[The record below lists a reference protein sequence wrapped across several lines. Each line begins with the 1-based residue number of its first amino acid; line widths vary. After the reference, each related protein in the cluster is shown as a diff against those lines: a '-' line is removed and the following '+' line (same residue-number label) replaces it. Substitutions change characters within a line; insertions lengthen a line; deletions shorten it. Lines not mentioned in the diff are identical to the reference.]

1 MAISFNLSAEVRNDK
16 GKGASRRLRRIGK
29 VPGILYGAGEP
40 PVDLAFD
47 HNELS
52 NNLAYEAFYSHILKI
67 KVGEDEYQAIVK
79 DLQRHPAKPV
89 IMHLDLMRVKDNL
102 EIRVHVPLH
111 FLGEKEAI
119 GVKQQGGVVSRN
131 LIEVEIACLP
141 RYLPEY
147 IDVDVTNLELNHALH
162 LSDLK
167 LSEGVRIVQ
176 LAYGEEH
183 DLPVVAIHHPR
194 ITVEE
199 EPVAEAAVAAEGE
212 AAAPAEGATAAPGAE
227 GKPGADAKAAAAGKG
242 APAGKGAAA
251 PGAPAGK
258 AAPAAG
264 KGAPA
269 GKAAPTADKGK
280 DKK

>member
-1 MAISFNLSAEVRNDK
+1 MAISFNLSAEARNDK
-16 GKGASRRLRRIGK
+16 GKGASRRLRRLGK

-40 PVDLAFD
+40 PVELAFD
-47 HNELS
+47 HNELR
-52 NNLAYEAFYSHILKI
+52 NNLSHEAFYSHVLKI
-67 KVGEDEYQAIVK
+67 KVGDQEHQAIVK
-79 DLQRHPAKPV
+79 DLQRHPANAL
-89 IMHLDLMRVKDNL
+89 IMHLDLLRVKENV

-111 FLGEKEAI
+111 FLGEKDAI

-147 IDVDVTNLELNHALH
+147 IDVDVTDLELNHALH

-167 LSEGVRIVQ
+167 LPEGVRIVQ

-199 EPVAEAAVAAEGE
+199 EPVAEAAAVAEGA
-212 AAAPAEGATAAPGAE
+212 AAAPAEGAPAAPGAE
-227 GKPGADAKAAAAGKG
+227 GKPAADTKAPAGKGAPTAAAGKGAAPAAAGKG
-242 APAGKGAAA
+242 APAA
-251 PGAPAGK
+251 APAGK
-258 AAPAAG
+258 PAAG
-264 KGAPA
+264 
-269 GKAAPTADKGK
+269 ADKGK

>member
-1 MAISFNLSAEVRNDK
+1 MAISFNLSAEVRHDK
-16 GKGASRRLRRIGK
+16 GKGASRRLRRVGK

-40 PVDLAFD
+40 PVELSFD
-47 HNELS
+47 HNELR

-67 KVGEDEYQAIVK
+67 KVDGGEHQAIVK
-79 DLQRHPAKPV
+79 DLQRHPAKPI
-89 IMHLDLMRVKDNL
+89 IMHLDLLRVKDDV

-147 IDVDVTNLELNHALH
+147 IDVDVTNLEINHALH

-167 LSEGVRIVQ
+167 LPEGVRIVQ
-176 LAYGEEH
+176 LAHGEEH

-199 EPVAEAAVAAEGE
+199 EPVAEAAAPVEGAAVPAEGAA
-212 AAAPAEGATAAPGAE
+212 AAAPAEGAKAAPA
-227 GKPGADAKAAAAGKG
+227 ADPKAAAAAGKG
-242 APAGKGAAA
+242 APAAAGGK
-251 PGAPAGK
+251 PAPAD
-258 AAPAAG
+258 

-269 GKAAPTADKGK
+269 ADKAGKGK

>member
-1 MAISFNLSAEVRNDK
+1 MAISFNLSAEVRSDK
-16 GKGASRRLRRIGK
+16 GKGASRRLRRMGK

-52 NNLAYEAFYSHILKI
+52 NNLKYEAFYSHILKI
-67 KVGEDEYQAIVK
+67 KVGKDEHQAIVK

-89 IMHLDLMRVKDNL
+89 VMHLDLLRVKDDV

-141 RYLPEY
+141 RNLPEY
-147 IDVDVTNLELNHALH
+147 IDVDVAQLELNHALH

-167 LSEGVRIVQ
+167 LPEGVRIVQ

-212 AAAPAEGATAAPGAE
+212 AAAAAEGAAAAPGAE
-227 GKPGADAKAAAAGKG
+227 GKPAADGKAAAGGKGASAAGTAASKATPAAAKG
-242 APAGKGAAA
+242 APAGK
-251 PGAPAGK
+251 PA
-258 AAPAAG
+258 
-264 KGAPA
+264 
-269 GKAAPTADKGK
+269 ADKGK

>member
-1 MAISFNLSAEVRNDK
+1 MAISFNLSAEVRSDK
-16 GKGASRRLRRIGK
+16 GKGASRRLRRTGK

-40 PVDLAFD
+40 PVDLAFN
-47 HNELS
+47 HNEVR
-52 NNLAYEAFYSHILKI
+52 NNLAHEAFYSHILKI
-67 KVGEDEYQAIVK
+67 RVGNDEHQAILK
-79 DLQRHPAKPV
+79 DVQRHPAKPL
-89 IMHLDLMRVKDNL
+89 IMHVDLLRVKDDQD
-102 EIRVHVPLH
+102 IRVHVPLH

-147 IDVDVTNLELNHALH
+147 IDVDVTSLELNHALH

-167 LSEGVRIVQ
+167 LPEGVRIVQ

-199 EPVAEAAVAAEGE
+199 EPVAEAA
-212 AAAPAEGATAAPGAE
+212 APAEGAAAPVE
-227 GKPGADAKAAAAGKG
+227 GAAAAPAVDGKV
-242 APAGKGAAA
+242 PAEVKA
-251 PGAPAGK
+251 APAGK
-258 AAPAAG
+258 APPAAE
-264 KGAPA
+264 KG
-269 GKAAPTADKGK
+269 DKGK
-280 DKK
+280 EKK

>member
-1 MAISFNLSAEVRNDK
+1 MAISFNLSAEARNDK
-16 GKGASRRLRRIGK
+16 GKGASRRLRRSGK

-40 PVDLAFD
+40 PVELAFD
-47 HNELS
+47 HNELR
-52 NNLAYEAFYSHILKI
+52 NNLSYEAFYSHVLKI
-67 KVGEDEYQAIVK
+67 KVGDQEHQAIVK

-89 IMHLDLMRVKDNL
+89 IMHLDLLRVKDDV

-111 FLGEKEAI
+111 FLGEKDAV

-147 IDVDVTNLELNHALH
+147 IDVDVVNLELNHSLH

-167 LSEGVRIVQ
+167 LPEGVRIVQ

-199 EPVAEAAVAAEGE
+199 EPVAEAAAAAEG
-212 AAAPAEGATAAPGAE
+212 AAAVPAEGAAPAPAGE
-227 GKPGADAKAAAAGKG
+227 GKPAADAKAPAGKGAAPAAAAGKG
-242 APAGKGAAA
+242 APAAS
-251 PGAPAGK
+251 
-258 AAPAAG
+258 G

-269 GKAAPTADKGK
+269 AAPAGKPAAGADKGK

>member
-1 MAISFNLSAEVRNDK
+1 MAISFNLGAEVRNDK
-16 GKGASRRLRRIGK
+16 GKGASRRLRRAGK

-47 HNELS
+47 HNELR
-52 NNLAYEAFYSHILKI
+52 NGLAHEAFYSHII
-67 KVGEDEYQAIVK
+67 KVKVGSDEHQAIVK
-79 DLQRHPAKPV
+79 DLQRHPAKP
-89 IMHLDLMRVKDNL
+89 IILHLDLLRVKDDV
-102 EIRVHVPLH
+102 EVRVHVPLH

-167 LSEGVRIVQ
+167 LPEGVRIVV

-199 EPVAEAAVAAEGE
+199 EPVA
-212 AAAPAEGATAAPGAE
+212 AAAPAEGAAAPAE
-227 GKPGADAKAAAAGKG
+227 GAAATPAAADGKTPATDAKAG
-242 APAGKGAAA
+242 
-251 PGAPAGK
+251 PAGK
-258 AAPAAG
+258 AAPAG
-264 KGAPA
+264 KAVPTE
-269 GKAAPTADKGK
+269 KAAPAAEKGGKGK

>member
-16 GKGASRRLRRIGK
+16 GKGASRRLRRTGK

-40 PVDLAFD
+40 PVELTFD
-47 HNELS
+47 HNELR
-52 NNLAYEAFYSHILKI
+52 NNLSHEAFYSHVLKI
-67 KVGEDEYQAIVK
+67 KVGADEHQAIVK

-89 IMHLDLMRVKDNL
+89 IMHLDLLRVKDDQ

-111 FLGEKEAI
+111 FLNEKEAT

-147 IDVDVTNLELNHALH
+147 IDVDVINLELNHALH

-167 LSEGVRIVQ
+167 LPEGVRIVQ

-183 DLPVVAIHHPR
+183 DLPVVAIHHAR

-199 EPVAEAAVAAEGE
+199 EPVAAAAVAAEG
-212 AAAPAEGATAAPGAE
+212 AAVAPAEGAAAAPAAE
-227 GKPGADAKAAAAGKG
+227 GKPGTDTKAAAAGKG
-242 APAGKGAAA
+242 VPAGK
-251 PGAPAGK
+251 P
-258 AAPAAG
+258 APAAG

-280 DKK
+280 DKDKK

>member
-16 GKGASRRLRRIGK
+16 GKGASRRLRRTGK

-40 PVDLAFD
+40 PVDLAFN
-47 HNELS
+47 HNEVR
-52 NNLAYEAFYSHILKI
+52 NNLAHEAFYSHILRI
-67 KVGEDEYQAIVK
+67 RVGNDEHQAILK
-79 DLQRHPAKPV
+79 DVQRHPAKPL
-89 IMHLDLMRVKDNL
+89 IMHVDLLRVKDDQD
-102 EIRVHVPLH
+102 IRVHVPLH

-147 IDVDVTNLELNHALH
+147 IDVDVTGLELNHALH

-167 LSEGVRIVQ
+167 LPEGVRIVQ

-199 EPVAEAAVAAEGE
+199 EPVAEAA
-212 AAAPAEGATAAPGAE
+212 APAEGAVAPVEGAAAAPAAD
-227 GKPGADAKAAAAGKG
+227 GKAPADAKA
-242 APAGKGAAA
+242 
-251 PGAPAGK
+251 APAGK
-258 AAPAAG
+258 AAPAAE
-264 KGAPA
+264 KG
-269 GKAAPTADKGK
+269 DKGK
-280 DKK
+280 EKK

>member
-16 GKGASRRLRRIGK
+16 GKGASRRLRRTGK

-40 PVDLAFD
+40 PVELAFD
-47 HNELS
+47 HNELR
-52 NNLAYEAFYSHILKI
+52 NGLAYEAFYSHVLKI
-67 KVGEDEYQAIVK
+67 KVGNEQHQAIVK
-79 DLQRHPAKPV
+79 DLQRHPAKPI
-89 IMHLDLMRVKDNL
+89 IMHLDLLRVKDDV
-102 EIRVHVPLH
+102 EIHVHVPLH

-167 LSEGVRIVQ
+167 LPEGVRIVQ

-183 DLPVVAIHHPR
+183 DLPVVAVHHPR

-199 EPVAEAAVAAEGE
+199 EPVAAAVVPAEG
-212 AAAPAEGATAAPGAE
+212 AAAPAEGAAAPAAD
-227 GKPGADAKAAAAGKG
+227 GKTPAADPKATA
-242 APAGKGAAA
+242 
-251 PGAPAGK
+251 AGK
-258 AAPAAG
+258 AAPAG
-264 KGAPA
+264 KPA
-269 GKAAPTADKGK
+269 AAADKGKAAPAEKGK